1 MDMKLSELKKQIKDN
16 IYEILSEENNSIK
29 EADTAAIKAIDA
41 KIQNDPEFLKKTQ
54 NAIDKAKKGDA

>member
-29 EADTAAIKAIDA
+29 EADIATIKAIDA
-41 KIQNDPEFLKKTQ
+41 KIQNDACT
-54 NAIDKAKKGDA
+54 